1 VRFGSRDY
9 LLIAGLAVALWGGLA
24 PRALGRGEGW
34 SFEEDTGGWT
44 ALGCSISRVNGEA
57 KDGSWSLAVSR
68 RFPGTATILRPLM
81 FDANKTS
88 RVSYQVFV
96 PRSAGP
102 VLKTL
107 LFLKN
112 KDGLWYQCV
121 RPWPLYPGAWC
132 RVEFDL
138 SPSSSQV
145 MPFGHFRRWSNAAAA
160 EMETIGVKFF
170 SDHRFDGEV
179 LVDDIRIEGEDERRR
194 PLAITDFRPSRA
206 VVPRFGRFEL
216 TFDLNRSFANPF
228 DPELVAVD
236 AEFTDPDG
244 RRLVVPG
251 FYYQDFV
258 RVDRVTK
265 LAKRRLLEGL
275 VPVGPGRWKVRFAPQ
290 KEGRYSYVVRVTDRT
305 GVTARR
311 LTTRPRRFTCAGSSL
326 KGYVRVARDGRNFE
340 FSTGQPFYP
349 IGHNVHS
356 SNDISPRNCRLLRM
370 KPADDR
376 GTKAYED
383 IFRKMAAHGENFAEL
398 WMASW
403 SLDIEWTGRWKN
415 YFGLGRYNLH
425 NAWKLDRILSL
436 ADRYGI
442 YIHLVLENHGKL
454 STFVDQEWQDNPYS
468 EENGGF
474 LAGCKDF
481 FSRRDAWAQYK
492 KKLRYVIARWGY
504 STRIMGL
511 ELVSE
516 IDLTGDNWADHGRQE
531 FLSDKTDWLR
541 EMTRYI
547 KNIDNGRH
555 LLTVHYSGT
564 YRRVQAPLIRGSGI
578 DYIALDAYRGPQGGN
593 IVELLA
599 RTATALRPFH
609 KPILVTEYG
618 GSPMGTSLARM
629 EADLHAGIWSAY
641 MMNHAGSPLLWWF
654 MYIDRKD
661 KYHHYKALAN
671 FARGEDRR
679 DRGLKTVRLTVSGP
693 AKAANWAACVAL
705 RNDRSAYLW
714 VYDARSAQEMPDEE
728 DEVQLAG
735 LSLFLDGFQPGAY
748 TVEFWDT
755 FKGAPIDRTSK
766 IVERGAMTIRLPAF
780 KQDIALKIKRA
791 QK

>member
-1 VRFGSRDY
+1 MRFGGRNC
-9 LLIAGLAVALWGGLA
+9 LLIVGLAAMLWWVAA
-24 PRALGRGEGW
+24 PCALSRGEDW

-44 ALGCSISRVNGEA
+44 ALGCSISRVDRAA
-57 KDGSWSLAVSR
+57 KDGSWCLAVSR
-68 RFPGTATILRPLM
+68 RFPGTATITRPLL

-88 RVSYQVFV
+88 RVSYHVLA
-96 PRSAGP
+96 PKSAGP
-102 VLKTL
+102 VVKTL

-145 MPFGHFRRWSNAAAA
+145 VPFGHFRRWSNAAAA
-160 EMETIGVKFF
+160 EMETVGIKFF
-170 SDHRFDGEV
+170 SEHRFDGEV
-179 LVDDIRIEGEDERRR
+179 LVDDIRIEGEDRRQ
-194 PLAITDFRPSRA
+194 PLAITDFRPNKA
-206 VVPRFGRFEL
+206 QVPRFDKFEL

-228 DPELVAVD
+228 DPELIAVD
-236 AEFTDPDG
+236 AEFTDPQG
-244 RRLVVPG
+244 RKLAVPG
-251 FYYQDFV
+251 FYHQDFV

-275 VPVGPGRWKVRFAPQ
+275 VPVGPGRWKVRFAPDTV
-290 KEGRYSYVVRVTDRT
+290 GRYSYVVRVVDRT
-305 GVTARR
+305 GVVAKR
-311 LTTRPRRFTCAGSSL
+311 LTTRPRRFTCVDSSR
-326 KGYVRVARDGRNFE
+326 KGYVRVARDGRYFE
-340 FSTGQPFYP
+340 FSTDQPFYP

-356 SNDISPRNCRLLRM
+356 PNDISPRNCQLLKM

-383 IFRKMAAHGENFAEL
+383 IFRKMAAHGENLAEV

-425 NAWKLDRILSL
+425 NAWKLDRILSI
-436 ADRYGI
+436 ADQHGI
-442 YIHLVLENHGKL
+442 YVHLVLENHGKL
-454 STFVDQEWQDNPYS
+454 STFVDQEWQNNPYS
-468 EENGGF
+468 EDNGGF

-492 KKLRYVIARWGY
+492 KKLRYIIARWGY

-511 ELVSE
+511 ELWSE
-516 IDLTGDNWADHGRQE
+516 IDLTGDNWADHQRPD
-531 FLSDKTDWLR
+531 FLSDKIDWHR

-547 KNIDNGRH
+547 RTIDHRRH
-555 LLTVHYSGT
+555 LLTTHYSGT
-564 YRRVQAPLIRGSGI
+564 YNRVQAPVVQRSGI
-578 DYIALDAYRGPQGGN
+578 DYITLDAYRGKQGGN
-593 IVELLA
+593 IVRLLE
-599 RTATALRPFH
+599 RTATTLGH
-609 KPILVTEYG
+609 YGKPILVTEYG
-618 GSPMGTSLARM
+618 GSPMGTSQERM

-679 DRGLKTVRLTVSGP
+679 NRKLETARLTVSGP
-693 AKAANWAACVAL
+693 AKFANWASCLAL
-705 RNDRSAYLW
+705 RNNRAAYLW
-714 VYDARSAQEMPDEE
+714 VYDTRSAQEIPDEE
-728 DEVQLAG
+728 DEVELAG
-735 LSLFLDGFQPGAY
+735 LSLSLRGFQPGAY

-755 FKGAPIDRTSK
+755 YKGAVVDRAPK
-766 IVERGAMTIRLPAF
+766 IVERGEMTIRLPTF
-780 KQDIALKIKRA
+780 KFDIALKIKRA